1 MLKQNISKIA
11 KGMGVSRPMRK
22 RLQRISAL
30 PTTRVA
36 AALIPLLAM
45 GFFAARRATR

>member
-1 MLKQNISKIA
+1 MLKQNMSKIA
-11 KGMGVSRPMRK
+11 KGMGISRPMRK
-22 RLQRISAL
+22 KLLRLSAL

-45 GFFAARRATR
+45 GFFAARRTNR